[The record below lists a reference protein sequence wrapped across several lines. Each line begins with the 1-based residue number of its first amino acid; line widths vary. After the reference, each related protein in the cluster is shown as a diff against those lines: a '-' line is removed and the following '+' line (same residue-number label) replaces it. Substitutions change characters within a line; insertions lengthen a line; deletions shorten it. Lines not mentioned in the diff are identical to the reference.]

1 MAIQVFKI
9 VNVAFYASSI
19 SVYLAGIW
27 ANEQTL
33 AHTMRVERIL
43 FSATV
48 TGSCLLFECH
58 KFAPGCLT
66 SPSCKTSSQ
75 QSQLREET
83 PESGKRGEQREGS
96 VERGINY
103 WEHERV
109 RARYF
114 IFISI
119 GKLLVQLPHT

>member
-1 MAIQVFKI
+1 
-9 VNVAFYASSI
+9 
-19 SVYLAGIW
+19 
-27 ANEQTL
+27 
-33 AHTMRVERIL
+33 MRVVRIL
-43 FSATV
+43 SSATV

-66 SPSCKTSSQ
+66 SPVCVPILQDIVAAESTARGDSQ
-75 QSQLREET
+75 E
-83 PESGKRGEQREGS
+83 GEGEG
-96 VERGINY
+96 ERVCGEGHKLL
-103 WEHERV
+103 EHERV